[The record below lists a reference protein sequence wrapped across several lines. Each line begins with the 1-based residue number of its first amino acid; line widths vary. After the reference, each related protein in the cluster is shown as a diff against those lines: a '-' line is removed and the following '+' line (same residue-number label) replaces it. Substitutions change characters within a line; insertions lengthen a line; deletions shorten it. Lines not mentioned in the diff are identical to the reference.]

1 MIYLVNN
8 QAFLFIIFTI
18 NGMLIGILFDFFRI
32 LRKSF
37 KTTDII
43 TYIEDIFFWIITGLI
58 IIYSMYTFTDGE
70 LRFFMILGMII
81 GVLIYMLTISK
92 YFIKFSLSVL
102 NILKKVFGTIIKIIS
117 SPFKIIHK
125 VTEKIIFRPISNI
138 FISISKNI
146 NKFVKKM
153 KNNKGF
159 FIKKENII

>member
-1 MIYLVNN
+1 MVNN

-117 SPFKIIHK
+117 YPFKIIHK

-159 FIKKENII
+159 FVKKENII